1 MIDVRPFTQLGRF
14 QNDWLNARY
23 HFSFSG
29 YHDPARMSWGPLRVW
44 NNDRIKAGTG
54 FAPHPHRDM
63 EIITYVMKGAI
74 SHEDHLG
81 NKGRTGAGQIQ
92 IMSAGRGIVHAE
104 FNKEAEETELFQIW
118 IEPSSKG
125 VPPRWETLDF
135 PTDERAGKLVT
146 LASGKEADQAPLKI
160 YQDAALLCGTLR
172 AGESVDY
179 PLGADRRAY
188 MVAAKGT
195 VTVNGTKLGPRD
207 GAAIAKEAKLT
218 IAASEDAEVVL
229 VDVP

>member
-23 HFSFSG
+23 HFSFSE
-29 YHDPARMSWGPLRVW
+29 YHEPSRMSWGPLRVW
-44 NNDRIKAGTG
+44 NNDRIRAGTG
-54 FAPHPHRDM
+54 FSPHPHRDM

-81 NKGRTGAGQIQ
+81 NNGRTGAGQIQ

-118 IEPSSKG
+118 IEPATKG
-125 VPPRWETLDF
+125 VAPRWETLDF
-135 PTDERAGKLVT
+135 PTDVRAGKLVT
-146 LASGKEADQAPLKI
+146 LASGKPADPAPLKI
-160 YQDAALLCGTLR
+160 YQDAALLCGTLG
-172 AGESVDY
+172 AGQTVEY
-179 PLGADRRAY
+179 ALGADRRAY
-188 MVAAKGT
+188 MVAAKGS
-195 VTVNGTKLGPRD
+195 VSVNGAKLGPRD
-207 GAAIAKEAKLT
+207 GAAIAMEATLRIT
-218 IAASEDAEVVL
+218 AAEDAEVVL